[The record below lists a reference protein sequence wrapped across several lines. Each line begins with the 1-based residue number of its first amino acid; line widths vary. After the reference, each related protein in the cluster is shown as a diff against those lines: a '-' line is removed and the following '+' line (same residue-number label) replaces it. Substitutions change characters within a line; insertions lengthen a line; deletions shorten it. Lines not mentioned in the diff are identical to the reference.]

1 MQNFSFQLQFFH
13 SPNCRQMKTEVMEEI
28 SGQNS
33 DLGLEPLDKLEAKAQ
48 AENRMRA
55 TSWVIKKFK
64 KWCDD

>member
-1 MQNFSFQLQFFH
+1 
-13 SPNCRQMKTEVMEEI
+13 MKTEVMEEI